1 MQARDDG
8 ATGVDRAVE
17 GLGRWTAARSTRR
30 SFLGR
35 LGRAG
40 VLLAAG
46 PSSALILAGEAEAA
60 ARVCGQTGTAPLCP
74 TFDCGATWGW
84 CWYATGCCADGA
96 LKKICDCCAPNTP
109 HAVGYCPPGT
119 RVHCI
124 VESCGAD
131 PRLQTR
137 QLTHIPAEHAAAV
150 AVEVCKH
157 RFAGPVPMAVLGD
170 AESPSFAA
178 AATSLGG
185 IVAGPV
191 LLTARGG
198 LLDIV
203 RAELSRL
210 RVEHVVVAGSH
221 LAPAV
226 DAALAGQGI
235 RIWRVGESHDLA
247 TFTSE
252 VAAWS
257 RSMTGRRSVVAV
269 VPGPAEAAVSAAAA
283 LAHSRRLPLVVAGP
297 GAAALLEPRPVHET
311 TVVTTDASAAA
322 RYPGG
327 RALAAPDGPG
337 LAAQLATAA
346 FGDPGEVVTL
356 APRQMAGAA
365 AGAATWPA
373 PLLLF
378 AANTMD
384 GAWGALLRLRARV
397 RRAVVAAPFTA
408 FGNRA
413 RYELQAVLNEYETH
427 QLRGGDGDGLP
438 VITQPP
444 EERPIGRAR
453 R

>member
-1 MQARDDG
+1 MRAPEDG
-8 ATGVDRAVE
+8 PTGIERAVE
-17 GLGRWTAARSTRR
+17 GLGRWTAARSSRR

-46 PSSALILAGEAEAA
+46 PSSALILAGEAQAA
-60 ARVCGQTGTAPLCP
+60 ARVCGQTGTAPRCP

-131 PRLQTR
+131 PRLQIR
-137 QLTHIPAEHAAAV
+137 QLTQIPAEHAAVV

-157 RFAGPVPMAVLGD
+157 RFAGRVAMAVLGD
-170 AESPSFAA
+170 AESPPFAA

-185 IVAGPV
+185 VVGGPV
-191 LLTARGG
+191 LLTLRNG

-203 RAELSRL
+203 RAKLARL
-210 RVEHVVVAGSH
+210 HVEHVVVAGSL
-221 LAPAV
+221 LAPTV

-235 RIWRVGESHDLA
+235 QVWRVGQSHDLGA
-247 TFTSE
+247 FTSE
-252 VAAWS
+252 VAVWS
-257 RSMTGRRSVVAV
+257 RSMTGRRTAVAV

-283 LAHSRRLPLVVAGP
+283 LAHRHRLPLVVAGP
-297 GAAALLEPRPVHET
+297 DATALIEPRPVRET
-311 TVVTTDASAAA
+311 TVLTTDGREAA

-327 RALAAPDGPG
+327 RAVAAPDGPAM
-337 LAAQLATAA
+337 AAQVATAA

-378 AANTMD
+378 AVNTMD
-384 GAWGALLRLRARV
+384 GAWGALLHLRGRV
-397 RRAVVAAPFTA
+397 QRAVVAAPVTA
-408 FGNRA
+408 FGDRA
-413 RYELQAVLNEYETH
+413 HYDLQAVLNEYEVH

-438 VITQPP
+438 VFTQPP
-444 EERPIGRAR
+444 EERPVGQAR